1 MSTTICLRG
10 EAGYPQRLMD
20 RLGDDAPE
28 RLVGMGSWGHLE
40 LPMTGLFG
48 SKDAPGDVVLRTFD
62 QAAAWRD
69 AGRCVVSGFHS
80 PMEQE
85 CLRILLRGRQPVVL
99 VLARGLEGMRL
110 KKEWREPVEDGR
122 LLLLSPFPEHV
133 KRPTRALAEE
143 RNRLVAALAE
153 EVWFSYIRPG
163 GSLEGLV
170 EETVKWGL
178 QVTPNC

>member
-1 MSTTICLRG
+1 
-10 EAGYPQRLMD
+10 MD

-40 LPMTGLFG
+40 LPMTGLFC

-110 KKEWREPVEDGR
+110 KKEWREPVGDGR
-122 LLLLSPFPEHV
+122 LLLLSSFPEHV
-133 KRPTRALAEE
+133 KRPTRALAEV
-143 RNRLVAALAE
+143 RNRLVAALSE

-170 EETVKWGL
+170 KETVKWGL
-178 QVTPNC
+178 RVPAISQQLKGER